1 VPIVVF
7 TEAEAGEQG
16 RLEPDL
22 NGCDRKDAAG
32 QPIHL
37 GPGHGCPGRLKDAHA
52 YMRNKPCLSP
62 AGTFEITPLTKPLN
76 FSYISILLIQ

>member
-1 VPIVVF
+1 MVPIVVF

-22 NGCDRKDAAG
+22 NGCGRKDAAE

-37 GPGHGCPGRLKDAHA
+37 GPGHGCPGR
-52 YMRNKPCLSP
+52 MRNKPCLSP
-62 AGTFEITPLTKPLN
+62 AGTFEIIPLTKTLN
-76 FSYISILLIQ
+76 FRYISILLIQ